1 MYIYIYAIFIFT
13 KQQSYL
19 LIITVVKN
27 QPPAVKLTDVS
38 VDCLTS
44 LMETKQRGLSTKQLL
59 LHESNQ
65 TFELIMLF
73 YRILSSYKYGRN
85 YIYWCQ
91 IL

>member
-1 MYIYIYAIFIFT
+1 MYICAIFIFT

-19 LIITVVKN
+19 LIITFILN

-44 LMETKQRGLSTKQLL
+44 LMETKQRSLSTKQLL
-59 LHESNQ
+59 LLESNQ
-65 TFELIMLF
+65 TFEPIMLF
-73 YRILSSYKYGRN
+73 YQIQSSYKYGRN

>member
-1 MYIYIYAIFIFT
+1 MYLSAISIFT

-19 LIITVVKN
+19 LIITFILY
-27 QPPAVKLTDVS
+27 QPSAVKLTDVS

-44 LMETKQRGLSTKQLL
+44 LMETKQRSLSTKQLL
-59 LHESNQ
+59 LLESNQ
-65 TFELIMLF
+65 TFVPIMLF
-73 YRILSSYKYGRN
+73 YRILSSFKYGRN